1 MGDASLSESPEEEED
16 TDSPATER
24 GTWSPQTPRA
34 GHFSPTGDDWLE
46 SPRKRT
52 QTLPTF
58 TCPLVGMPAKADA
71 INRWSRIQECSE
83 EKSGGTLSEDIFKIL
98 DLKGSGE
105 LLFGGSHVSNKKEEE
120 VSTSHRG
127 SEDTGSSITSRQK
140 TVDQSQ
146 HCPLTSSQKSVET
159 VKSPAQQVNSQPELK
174 KDNQPSVNRWVQDHG
189 DTLRLRPTWLP

>member
-58 TCPLVGMPAKADA
+58 TCPLIGMPAKADA
-71 INRWSRIQECSE
+71 ISRWSHIQECSE

-98 DLKGSGE
+98 DLKDSGGS
-105 LLFGGSHVSNKKEEE
+105 LFGGTHVSNKKEQ
-120 VSTSHRG
+120 VSTSRRG
-127 SEDTGSSITSRQK
+127 SEDTGSSITCPQK
-140 TVDQSQ
+140 TVGESQ
-146 HCPLTSSQKSVET
+146 HCPLTSSQKSVEK
-159 VKSPAQQVNSQPELK
+159 VKRSDQQVNSQPEMKQDDQL
-174 KDNQPSVNRWVQDHG
+174 SVNR
-189 DTLRLRPTWLP
+189 